1 MTILVATRYVTGIG
15 KNTQELEMLLKA
27 LFSWYSSINNSMEA
41 FVCLVIF
48 EIWTLV
54 TLWARV
60 VNFSYILCLFI
71 IKLGIIKPSSNV
83 V

>member
-48 EIWTLV
+48 EI
-54 TLWARV
+54 
-60 VNFSYILCLFI
+60 
-71 IKLGIIKPSSNV
+71 
-83 V
+83 